1 MSRCAWN
8 TKGNKLKNRD
18 MNRTKYIFI
27 LWAGL
32 LLAASCTKDTLPAGD
47 GTDSPAAETQT
58 YTFTVSPDLAMEGDA
73 PIRSA
78 GTPEEMPAR
87 CFMQIFGNNVNLD
100 VQPSESIENG
110 SFTFSVRC
118 FMQIFGNN
126 VSQDVQQSESI
137 ENGSFT
143 FSVKLPNTTYTFLF
157 WADNGSGDTPTDLR
171 EVQYTP
177 GTVAFAAKVVDTPEN
192 MIENK
197 VSLKHAVTKVTLKT
211 TAKTSAS
218 EGESIKVTTTCAT
231 IYNVD
236 NLSASSSSAHTATK
250 TFDTSTD
257 FAVNDNIATF
267 YFLPQNET
275 QSVDVE
281 FHLLKQTIES
291 VPLAA
296 NTHVTLQGNL
306 SEDNPKW
313 GATKEYAEKQ
323 IDRFFED
330 ENGNP
335 KGDNMGDG
343 SYGFYLPLDRISE
356 LEAVIGAIFHEKV
369 EIQLDGL
376 TVFEKNLEE
385 DYIFLINYN
394 QFSQYLAIYINYNL
408 SYKIILNNSGFK
420 DFSAVSDVLEQS
432 TE

>member
-1 MSRCAWN
+1 
-8 TKGNKLKNRD
+8 

-47 GTDSPAAETQT
+47 GADSPAIGQTQA

-73 PIRSA
+73 PTRSA

-110 SFTFSVRC
+110 SFTFSV
-118 FMQIFGNN
+118 N
-126 VSQDVQQSESI
+126 
-137 ENGSFT
+137 
-143 FSVKLPNTTYTFLF
+143 LPNTTYTFLF

-192 MIENK
+192 MIENG

-211 TAKTSAS
+211 TAATSAS

-250 TFDTSTD
+250 TFDASTD

-306 SEDNPKW
+306 SENNSKW
-313 GATKEYAEKQ
+313 GATSEYVQKQ
-323 IDRFFED
+323 IEHFFLKD
-330 ENGNP
+330 DGNSKGTPGSNG
-335 KGDNMGDG
+335 
-343 SYGFYLPLDRISE
+343 YYFYLPESE
-356 LEAVIGAIFHEKV
+356 IDKFESVIGAILHEEV
-369 EIQLDGL
+369 EISLDGFGTIL
-376 TVFEKNLEE
+376 AKEFED
-385 DYIFLINYN
+385 DYIFQIFNNTILDHLTIFINETSVYN
-394 QFSQYLAIYINYNL
+394 IYYASYNVGM
-408 SYKIILNNSGFK
+408 K
-420 DFSAVSDVLEQS
+420 VLQPFQMY
-432 TE
+432 

>member
-47 GTDSPAAETQT
+47 GADSPAIGQTQT

-73 PIRSA
+73 PTRSA
-78 GTPEEMPAR
+78 GTPQEMPAR
-87 CFMQIFGNNVNLD
+87 CFMQIL
-100 VQPSESIENG
+100 
-110 SFTFSVRC
+110 
-118 FMQIFGNN
+118 GNN
-126 VSQDVQQSESI
+126 VSSDVQEGESI

-192 MIENK
+192 MIENE
-197 VSLKHAVTKVTLKT
+197 VSLKHAVAKVTLQT
-211 TAKTSAS
+211 TAQTSAKS
-218 EGESIKVTTTCAT
+218 GETISVTTTCAT
-231 IYNVD
+231 TYNVVD
-236 NLSASSSSAHTATK
+236 LSASSPSAHTATK

-306 SEDNPKW
+306 SEDNPNW
-313 GATKEYAEKQ
+313 GATSKYVEEQ
-323 IDRFFED
+323 IKHFFTNED
-330 ENGNP
+330 GNSKGTPGTNG
-335 KGDNMGDG
+335 
-343 SYGFYLPLDRISE
+343 YYFYLPKSDIDKFES
-356 LEAVIGAIFHEKV
+356 VIGAILHEEV
-369 EIQLDGL
+369 EISLGGFGTIL
-376 TVFEKNLEE
+376 VKEFED
-385 DYIFLINYN
+385 DYIFQISNDTIIEN
-394 QFSQYLAIYINYNL
+394 LAIFINGTSMYNI
-408 SYKIILNNSGFK
+408 SYASYNAGYENFTT
-420 DFSAVSDVLEQS
+420 VSDVL

>member
-1 MSRCAWN
+1 MKQL
-8 TKGNKLKNRD
+8 TV
-18 MNRTKYIFI
+18 IFTI
-27 LWAGL
+27 LTAL
-32 LLAASCTKDTLPAGD
+32 LLATSCSKEELPGD
-47 GTDSPAAETQT
+47 ENTDEPGQMQT
-58 YTFTVSPDLAMEGDA
+58 YTFTVSPDLTMEGDA
-73 PIRSA
+73 ETRSE
-78 GTPEEMPAR
+78 GTPEEMPTR
-87 CFMQIFGNNVNLD
+87 CFMQILGNN
-100 VQPSESIENG
+100 I
-110 SFTFSVRC
+110 
-118 FMQIFGNN
+118 
-126 VSQDVQQSESI
+126 SQDVQQGKSI

-177 GTVAFAAKVVDTPEN
+177 ETVAFAARETDTPEN
-192 MIENK
+192 IINK
-197 VSLKHAVTKVTLKT
+197 GVSLKHAVAKVTLQT
-211 TAKTSAS
+211 TATTSAS

-296 NTHVTLQGNL
+296 NTHVTLQGDL

-313 GATKEYAEKQ
+313 GVTNEYIETKFRSY
-323 IDRFFED
+323 FYED
-330 ENGNP
+330 NDSP
-335 KGDNMGDG
+335 KGQYHD
-343 SYGFYLPLDRISE
+343 GFYSFKN
-356 LEAVIGAIFHEKV
+356 GKV
-369 EIQLDGL
+369 EFITALFKEITRNDSFVIPSAG
-376 TVFEKNLEE
+376 
-385 DYIFLINYN
+385 DYIDITNNLTLLNIITGEGVRIDYN
-394 QFSQYLAIYINYNL
+394 NTNFCIYYNGDA
-408 SYKIILNNSGFK
+408 SYD
-420 DFSAVSDVLEQS
+420 DFSDIYPG
-432 TE
+432 TNIN

>member
-1 MSRCAWN
+1 M
-8 TKGNKLKNRD
+8 
-18 MNRTKYIFI
+18 
-27 LWAGL
+27 
-32 LLAASCTKDTLPAGD
+32 
-47 GTDSPAAETQT
+47 QT
-58 YTFTVSPDLAMEGDA
+58 YTFTVSPDLTMEGDA
-73 PIRSA
+73 ETRSA
-78 GTPEEMPAR
+78 GTPEEMP
-87 CFMQIFGNNVNLD
+87 
-100 VQPSESIENG
+100 
-110 SFTFSVRC
+110 TRC

-157 WADNGSGDTPTDLR
+157 WADNGSGDTPTDLQ

-177 GTVAFAAKVVDTPEN
+177 GTVAFAAKVVNTPEN
-192 MIENK
+192 VIK
-197 VSLKHAVTKVTLKT
+197 SGVSLKHAVTKLSLKT
-211 TAKTSAS
+211 TAATSAS

-236 NLSASSSSAHTATK
+236 NLSASSPSAHTATK
-250 TFDTSTD
+250 TFDASTD

-313 GATKEYAEKQ
+313 GATSEYAQKQ
-323 IDRFFED
+323 INYFFKQ
-330 ENGNP
+330 N
-335 KGDNMGDG
+335 DG
-343 SYGFYLPLDRISE
+343 TTSEGTLDGGVYRFYLPEEKKTD
-356 LEAVIGAIFHEKV
+356 LEAVLSDILHKNVELDLTQFGTIFEEV
-369 EIQLDGL
+369 LDNDY
-376 TVFEKNLEE
+376 TFTIKNNPVSISKIL
-385 DYIFLINYN
+385 DILINNNNKTYTIYYN
-394 QFSQYLAIYINYNL
+394 PMYDGYYKNFSV
-408 SYKIILNNSGFK
+408 
-420 DFSAVSDVLEQS
+420 VSDKLKNQ

>member
-1 MSRCAWN
+1 M
-8 TKGNKLKNRD
+8 
-18 MNRTKYIFI
+18 
-27 LWAGL
+27 
-32 LLAASCTKDTLPAGD
+32 
-47 GTDSPAAETQT
+47 
-58 YTFTVSPDLAMEGDA
+58 
-73 PIRSA
+73 
-78 GTPEEMPAR
+78 
-87 CFMQIFGNNVNLD
+87 
-100 VQPSESIENG
+100 
-110 SFTFSVRC
+110 
-118 FMQIFGNN
+118 
-126 VSQDVQQSESI
+126 
-137 ENGSFT
+137 
-143 FSVKLPNTTYTFLF
+143 KLPNTTYTFLF

-211 TAKTSAS
+211 TAATSAS

-296 NTHVTLQGNL
+296 NTHVTLQGDL

-313 GATKEYAEKQ
+313 GVTNEYIETKFRSY
-323 IDRFFED
+323 FYED
-330 ENGNP
+330 NDSP
-335 KGDNMGDG
+335 KGQYHD
-343 SYGFYLPLDRISE
+343 GFYSFKN
-356 LEAVIGAIFHEKV
+356 GKV
-369 EIQLDGL
+369 EFITALFKEITRNDSFVIPSAG
-376 TVFEKNLEE
+376 
-385 DYIFLINYN
+385 DYIDITNNLTLLNIITGEGVRIDYN
-394 QFSQYLAIYINYNL
+394 NTNFCIYYNGDA
-408 SYKIILNNSGFK
+408 SYD
-420 DFSAVSDVLEQS
+420 DFSDIYPG
-432 TE
+432 TNIN

>member
-1 MSRCAWN
+1 
-8 TKGNKLKNRD
+8 

-73 PIRSA
+73 PTRSA
-78 GTPEEMPAR
+78 GTPQEMPTR
-87 CFMQIFGNNVNLD
+87 CFMQILGNNVSSD
-100 VQPSESIENG
+100 VQEGESIENG
-110 SFTFSVRC
+110 SFTFSV
-118 FMQIFGNN
+118 N
-126 VSQDVQQSESI
+126 
-137 ENGSFT
+137 
-143 FSVKLPNTTYTFLF
+143 LPNTTYTFLF

-192 MIENK
+192 MIENG

-211 TAKTSAS
+211 TAATSAS

-250 TFDTSTD
+250 TFDASTD
-257 FAVNDNIATF
+257 FAANENIATF

-291 VPLAA
+291 VPLVA
-296 NTHVTLQGNL
+296 NIHVYLQGDL
-306 SEDNPKW
+306 SEDNSKW
-313 GATKEYAEKQ
+313 GATSEYVQKQ
-323 IDRFFED
+323 IDRFFKD
-330 ENGNP
+330 DNGKP
-335 KGDNMGDG
+335 KGDNSVDG
-343 SYGFYLPLDRISE
+343 IYKFYLPSDRISE
-356 LEAVIGAIFHEKV
+356 FEAVIGAIFHEKV
-369 EIQLDGL
+369 EIRLDGGYN
-376 TVFEKNLEE
+376 VFDKTLEG
-385 DYIFLINYN
+385 DYYFSVNYN
-394 QFSQYLAIYINYNL
+394 DGCLTIYINDIK
-408 SYKIILNNSGFK
+408 SYYIYLNDSK
-420 DFSAVSDVLEQS
+420 YPDFSIVSNVLEQS
-432 TE
+432 TK

>member
-1 MSRCAWN
+1 
-8 TKGNKLKNRD
+8 

-73 PIRSA
+73 TTRSA
-78 GTPEEMPAR
+78 GTPQEMPTR
-87 CFMQIFGNNVNLD
+87 CFMQIL
-100 VQPSESIENG
+100 
-110 SFTFSVRC
+110 
-118 FMQIFGNN
+118 GNN
-126 VSQDVQQSESI
+126 VSSDVQEGESI

-143 FSVKLPNTTYTFLF
+143 FSVKLPNTAYTFLF

-192 MIENK
+192 MIENE

-211 TAKTSAS
+211 TAATSAS

-250 TFDTSTD
+250 TFDASTD

-296 NTHVTLQGNL
+296 NTHVTLQGDL

-313 GATKEYAEKQ
+313 GATSKYVEEQ
-323 IDRFFED
+323 IKHFFT
-330 ENGNP
+330 N
-335 KGDNMGDG
+335 KDG
-343 SYGFYLPLDRISE
+343 SSKGTPRSDGYYFYLPKSDIDKFES
-356 LEAVIGAIFHEKV
+356 VIGAILHEEVK
-369 EIQLDGL
+369 ISLDGFGTILDKNFENNYIVIIRNNIYTEIL
-376 TVFEKNLEE
+376 TIDV
-385 DYIFLINYN
+385 
-394 QFSQYLAIYINYNL
+394 
-408 SYKIILNNSGFK
+408 NNSVKYYVNYGSYNPGYE
-420 DFSAVSDVLEQS
+420 DFSTVSNELTNTP